1 MQLRTI
7 FMAVDFE
14 AEEVFKRHNYAL
26 VNSEPFQVWQ
36 NDVSRLIITG
46 IGLVPAATA
55 FAWAV
60 SKFDF
65 DEAINIGSAGA
76 SSAVKCV
83 VQEYDEEARFDIT
96 RGDQDKNKDEVVFA
110 NAYEVSVVSSI
121 EPYSDFVFEVS
132 QAGRKLVTSSRPVL
146 TRKQR
151 DEAAAKGDLVDMEG
165 YALAMSAKVFSK
177 KLSIIK
183 IVSDFSEQCDIHRN
197 ILSLQRRLANIKG
210 VFD

>member
-1 MQLRTI
+1 
-7 FMAVDFE
+7 MAVDFE

-55 FAWAV
+55 FAWAA

-65 DEAINIGSAGA
+65 DEAINIGPAGA
-76 SSAVKCV
+76 SSAVKCI
-83 VQEYDEEARFDIT
+83 VQEYDEEARFDII

-121 EPYSDFVFEVS
+121 EPYNDFVFELS
-132 QAGRKLVTSSRPVL
+132 QGGRKLATSSRPVS

-165 YALAMSAKVFSK
+165 YALAMAAKVFSK

>member
-1 MQLRTI
+1 
-7 FMAVDFE
+7 MAVDFE

-46 IGLVPAATA
+46 IGLAPAATA

-65 DEAINIGSAGA
+65 YEAINIGSAGA

-165 YALAMSAKVFSK
+165 YALAMAAKVFSK